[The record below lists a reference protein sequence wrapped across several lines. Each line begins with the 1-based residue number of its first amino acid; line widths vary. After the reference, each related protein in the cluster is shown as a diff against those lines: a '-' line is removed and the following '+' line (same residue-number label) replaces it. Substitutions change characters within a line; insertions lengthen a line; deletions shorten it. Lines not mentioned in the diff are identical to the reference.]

1 VITSAPFFKKEE
13 NAMLELAT
21 LADRPAVNNL
31 ARQVHELHVDWR
43 PDIFRMPEELY
54 PEGRYLDCI
63 RQRQLYVAKL
73 NGIVAGF
80 VLLKIKEYDFPGVVR
95 RTVMVIDEICV
106 EKALRGDGVGTRIM
120 EEIHALARAFG
131 CTDLQLGVY
140 PQNDDA
146 VGFYQKCGFTIRSID
161 MQRKV

>member
-1 VITSAPFFKKEE
+1 
-13 NAMLELAT
+13 MLELAT
-21 LADRPAVNNL
+21 LTDRAAVNDL
-31 ARQVHELHVDWR
+31 ARQVHELHVSWR

-54 PEGRYLDCI
+54 SEDRFLDCI

-80 VLLKIKEYDFPGVVR
+80 VLLKIKEYDSPGHVR
-95 RTVMVIDEICV
+95 RTVMVVDEICV
-106 EKALRGDGVGTRIM
+106 EKAFRGHGIGTRMM
-120 EEIHALARAFG
+120 EEVHALARAFG

-146 VGFYQKCGFTIRSID
+146 AGFYQKCGFTIRSID